1 MSAVGRSEKMPPV
14 TNPPASAAPGQAALD
29 ARAFP
34 ILVVDD
40 EPENLEAFR
49 FTFRKSFD
57 LHAATGGEEALESL
71 RAKDFAVIVSDQRM
85 PGMAGID
92 FLKKARALR
101 PDAVGILLTAYTD
114 LSVLIDAV
122 NSGAVY
128 RYVQKPWDSKELGLI
143 IRQAIERHAAARDN
157 ARLREQLAQYA
168 DYLET
173 AERRDIDF
181 GELVG
186 SSPALTSVL
195 ELVEKVAPTGSSVL
209 LRGETGTGKELL
221 ARAIHVNS
229 PRFNQPF
236 IRVNCA
242 ALAAGVL
249 ESELFG
255 HEKGAFTGAVARRIG
270 RFELADRGTIFLD
283 EVGDLPLEVQ
293 IKLLRVLQEREF
305 ERVGGSETLR
315 VDVRVVSAT
324 NRDLE
329 AAIRSGE
336 FREDLF
342 YRLNVFP
349 LQIPPLRDRVDDIAR
364 LARHFIGKYQRVTG
378 RRVRDVTAAALA
390 RLESY
395 SWPGNVR
402 ELENVIE
409 RAMILC
415 GGDEIDVEH
424 LAFAT
429 AVAPSPLGRSSEPER
444 RADSLPA
451 ALEEVERRELVA
463 ALEKARGNKA
473 DAARVLGINRSTL
486 YYRLKKHGLE

>member
-1 MSAVGRSEKMPPV
+1 VGTSEAQ
-14 TNPPASAAPGQAALD
+14 NPAPLD
-29 ARAFP
+29 VRAFP

-57 LHAATGGEEALESL
+57 LTTAPSGAEGLEAL
-71 RAKDFAVIVSDQRM
+71 RDKDFAVIVTDQRM
-85 PGMAGID
+85 PGLAGID
-92 FLKKARALR
+92 FLKAARDVR

-114 LSVLIDAV
+114 LAVLIDAV

-128 RYVQKPWDSKELGLI
+128 RYVQKPWDSKELGLV
-143 IRQAIERHAAARDN
+143 IRQAIEKHAAAREN
-157 ARLREQLAQYA
+157 ARLREQLSRYT

-173 AERRDIDF
+173 SERRDLDF

-186 SSPALTSVL
+186 SSPSLARVL

-229 PRFNQPF
+229 PRWDQPF
-236 IRVNCA
+236 VRVNCA
-242 ALAAGVL
+242 ALASGVL

-255 HEKGAFTGAVARRIG
+255 HEKGSFTGAVGRRIG

-283 EVGDLPLEVQ
+283 EVGDLPIEVQ

-305 ERVGGSETLR
+305 ERVGGTETIR

-329 AAIRSGE
+329 AAIRCGE

-349 LQIPPLRDRVDDIAR
+349 LQIPPLRERRDDIGR
-364 LARHFIGKYQRVTG
+364 LARHFVQKYQPVTG
-378 RRVRDVTAAALA
+378 RHVRGLTDAALA
-390 RLESY
+390 RLEQY

-415 GGDEIDVEH
+415 AGGEIDVEH
-424 LAFAT
+424 LAFAST
-429 AVAPSPLGRSSEPER
+429 AAAAPAPAGSAADTGRRS
-444 RADSLPA
+444 DSLPA
-451 ALEEVERRELVA
+451 ALEEVERRELVN
-463 ALEKARGNKA
+463 ALEKARSNKA
-473 DAARVLGINRSTL
+473 DAARLLGINRSTL

>member
-1 MSAVGRSEKMPPV
+1 VP
-14 TNPPASAAPGQAALD
+14 LD
-29 ARAFP
+29 PRAFP

-57 LHAATGGEEALESL
+57 LTTAGGGEEGL
-71 RAKDFAVIVSDQRM
+71 RALRAREFAVIVTDQRM
-85 PGMAGID
+85 PGLAGID
-92 FLKKARALR
+92 FLKAAKGLQ
-101 PDAVGILLTAYTD
+101 PDVVGILLTAYTD
-114 LSVLIDAV
+114 LAVLIDAV

-128 RYVQKPWDSKELGLI
+128 RYVQKPWDSKELGLV
-143 IRQAIERHAAARDN
+143 IRQAIERYAATRDN
-157 ARLREQLAQYA
+157 ARLREQLARYT

-173 AERRDIDF
+173 TERRALDF

-186 SSPALTSVL
+186 SSPALHRVL

-229 PRFNQPF
+229 PRWDQPF
-236 IRVNCA
+236 VRVNCA
-242 ALAAGVL
+242 ALASGVL

-255 HEKGAFTGAVARRIG
+255 HEKGAFTGAIARRIG

-283 EVGDLPLEVQ
+283 EVGDLGLDVQ
-293 IKLLRVLQEREF
+293 IKLLRVLQEREL
-305 ERVGGSETLR
+305 ERVGGSETIR

-329 AAIRSGE
+329 AAIDAGE

-349 LQIPPLRDRVDDIAR
+349 LTIPPLRDRREDIGR
-364 LARHFIGKYQRVTG
+364 LARHFIQKYQSVTG
-378 RRVRDVTAAALA
+378 RRVQGLSAAALA
-390 RLESY
+390 RLEAY
-395 SWPGNVR
+395 PWPGNVR

-409 RAMILC
+409 RAMILSS
-415 GGDEIDVEH
+415 GSELEVEH
-424 LAFAT
+424 LAFA
-429 AVAPSPLGRSSEPER
+429 AAAPPSGPASPVGALSSR
-444 RADSLPA
+444 RESLPA
-451 ALEEVERRELVA
+451 ALEEVERRELIG
-463 ALEKARGNKA
+463 ALEKARGSKA
-473 DAARVLGINRSTL
+473 DAARLLGINRSTL
-486 YYRLKKHGLE
+486 YYRLKKHSLE

>member
-1 MSAVGRSEKMPPV
+1 MLGAIDHK
-14 TNPPASAAPGQAALD
+14 
-29 ARAFP
+29 AFGV
-34 ILVVDD
+34 LVVDD

-57 LHAATGGEEALESL
+57 LKTAGGGEEGLAALEGT
-71 RAKDFAVIVSDQRM
+71 DFAVIVSDQRM
-85 PGMAGID
+85 PGLAGLD
-92 FLKKARALR
+92 FLKRAREVR
-101 PDAVGILLTAYTD
+101 PDTVNILLTAYTD

-122 NSGAVY
+122 NSGVVY

-143 IRQAIERHAAARDN
+143 IRQAIEKFAAAREN
-157 ARLREQLAQYA
+157 ARLREQLAQYTS
-168 DYLET
+168 YLEKS
-173 AERRDIDF
+173 ERQDINF

-186 SSPALTSVL
+186 DSPALRGVL
-195 ELVEKVAPTGSSVL
+195 DMVERVAPTGSTVL

-229 PRFNQPF
+229 PREEQPF
-236 IRVNCA
+236 VRVNCA
-242 ALAAGVL
+242 ALAPGVL

-255 HEKGAFTGAVARRIG
+255 HEKGSFTGAVARRVG

-283 EVGDLPLEVQ
+283 EIGDLPVEVQ

-305 ERVGGSETLR
+305 ERVGGSETIK

-329 AAIRSGE
+329 AMIRAGE

-349 LQIPPLRDRVDDIAR
+349 IHVPPLRDRREDVPR
-364 LARHFIGKYQRVTG
+364 LARHFVHKYAHVTG
-378 RRVRDVTAAALA
+378 RRVRGLSDAALSKLYGYA
-390 RLESY
+390 
-395 SWPGNVR
+395 WPGNVR
-402 ELENVIE
+402 ELENLLE

-415 GGDEIDVEH
+415 AGEVIDVDH
-424 LAFAT
+424 LTFAP
-429 AVAPSPLGRSSEPER
+429 VAAPP
-444 RADSLPA
+444 RAETPRAESLPA

-463 ALEKARGNKA
+463 ALEKSRGSKA
-473 DAARVLGINRSTL
+473 DAARALGINRSTL
-486 YYRLKKHGLE
+486 YYRLKKYGLE